1 MEGVEQA
8 ARRLGVTGLVAQVL
22 HNRGLSS
29 VESAR
34 SFLTPR
40 LAELYDPAL
49 LTGAVEA
56 ARRIAHAVSKK
67 QRIVLYGDYDVDGIT
82 GIAILHAVLRMV
94 GADVRFYIPHRLD
107 EGYGVNQ
114 DAVDKLLGEGCDL
127 LVTIDC
133 GVSAAGPLE
142 AAMARGADVI
152 LTDHH
157 TPPPVLPRVSVIVHP
172 ALPGELTPN
181 PHLSG
186 SGVAFKLAWQ
196 VARQIGGETRVDA
209 AMRDFLLNA
218 TCLAALGTIADV
230 VPLLGENRVIATHGL
245 RGLPACPLP
254 GIQALIASAGL
265 AGEKLDAYD
274 VGFKLAPRIN
284 ACGRMGHA
292 ALAVELLTSND
303 PARCSEIATFLTAQ
317 NAERQKV
324 EREIALQ
331 AADMVRELKMDQLD
345 RRGIVLASENW
356 HGGVIGIVASRMVG
370 LFCRPAILVALN
382 GGCGQGS
389 GRSIAGFNLVDALAA
404 CAEHLE
410 GYGGHAMAGGLRI
423 DPAKLPAFTASFLAY
438 AGERILPD
446 QLLPA
451 LRVDAEA
458 PLAALNLPAAQC
470 LEKMAPFGQANPA
483 PLVLARSC
491 RLLGPPRRLGK
502 NGQTLS
508 LVLGQGGA
516 TLRAVGFQMGDYAD
530 RLAGI
535 NQVHVVGELVV
546 NRFNGNVTAELQ
558 VKDLDWD

>member
-8 ARRLGVTGLVAQVL
+8 ARRLGVTALVAQVL
-22 HNRGLSS
+22 HNRGLTSPQA
-29 VESAR
+29 AR

-40 LAELYDPAL
+40 LADLHDPAL
-49 LTGAVEA
+49 LSGTVQA
-56 ARRIAHAVSKK
+56 ARRISHAVAKK

-82 GIAILHAVLRMV
+82 GVAILHAILRMV

-114 DAVDKLLGEGCDL
+114 EAVDKLLGEGCDL

-133 GVSAAGPLE
+133 GISAAGPLE
-142 AAMARGADVI
+142 AAMARGTDVI
-152 LTDHH
+152 VTDHH
-157 TPPPVLPRVSVIVHP
+157 TPPPVLPRVAAIVHP
-172 ALPGELTPN
+172 ALAGELTPN
-181 PHLSG
+181 PHLAG

-196 VARQIGGETRVDA
+196 IARQTCGETRVDA
-209 AMRDFLLNA
+209 TMRDFLLNA

-230 VPLLGENRVIATHGL
+230 VPLQGENRVIATHGL

-254 GIQALIASAGL
+254 GIRALLASTGL
-265 AGEKLDAYD
+265 TGERLDAYD

-292 ALAVELLTSND
+292 ALAVELLTSSD
-303 PARCSEIATFLTAQ
+303 EARCGEIATYLTGQ

-324 EREIALQ
+324 EREIAQQ
-331 AADMVRELKMDQLD
+331 AADMVRELKMDSPD
-345 RRGIVLASENW
+345 CRGIVLSSENW
-356 HGGVIGIVASRMVG
+356 HGGVIGTVASRMVG
-370 LFCRPAILVALN
+370 LFCRPSILVALT
-382 GGCGQGS
+382 GEGGQGS
-389 GRSIAGFNLVDALAA
+389 GRSIPGFNLVDALAA

-410 GYGGHAMAGGLRI
+410 GFGGHAMAGGIRI
-423 DPAKLPAFTASFLAY
+423 QGDKLPAFTASFLAY
-438 AGERILPD
+438 AGERITAD

-458 PLAALNLPAAQC
+458 PLAALDLPAAQC
-470 LEKMAPFGQANPA
+470 LEKMAPFGQSNPA

-491 RLLGPPRRLGK
+491 RLLGPPRRLGR

-530 RLAGI
+530 RLPGI

-546 NRFNGNVTAELQ
+546 NRFNGNVAPELQ
-558 VKDLDWD
+558 IKDLDWD